1 MLIRIAHP
9 HPIRP
14 SEITPETVW
23 RDRRRFLQT
32 AVGTAAGLALGAA
45 PDAHAD
51 VQNPT
56 APLPWPI
63 AANRELAGGE
73 PLTPWNYVTQH
84 NNYYEFGTGK
94 DDPARLAGRLP
105 TRPWTVQ
112 IDGECESPGT
122 VDIDTL
128 IKAQRLEERIYR
140 LRCVERWSMVVPWTG
155 FALADLLK
163 LARPTAKARFVAFTS
178 LADRAHM
185 PGLINRTVEWPY
197 REGLRIDEAMHPLA
211 LLVVGLYGRVLPN
224 QNGAPL
230 RLVVP
235 WKYGFKSIKA
245 IVRIQFTEHRPR
257 TIWNDQNAREHGFFA
272 NVNPDVRHP
281 RWSQKREQRV
291 GEFFKRDTLM
301 FNGYP
306 EVASLYEGM
315 DLGRQF

>member
-9 HPIRP
+9 QPIRA
-14 SEITPETVW
+14 SEITPEAVW
-23 RDRRRFLQT
+23 KDRRRFLRS
-32 AVGTAAGLALGAA
+32 AVGAGAGLVLSTPLAA
-45 PDAHAD
+45 RAD
-51 VQNPT
+51 VQNLS

-63 AANRELAGGE
+63 AANREMAGGE

-84 NNYYEFGTGK
+84 NNYYEFGDDK

-105 TRPWTVQ
+105 TRPWTVTVE
-112 IDGECESPGT
+112 GECEAPGT
-122 VDIDTL
+122 VDLEML

-155 FALADLLK
+155 FALADLIR
-163 LARPTAKARFVAFTS
+163 LARPTSRAKYVAFTS

-185 PGLINRTVEWPY
+185 PGLRNRIVEWPY
-197 REGLRIDEAMHPLA
+197 REGLRMDEAMHPLTFLA
-211 LLVVGLYGRVLPN
+211 VGLYGRVLPN

-245 IVRIQFTEHRPR
+245 IVRLRFTEARPR

-272 NVNPDVRHP
+272 NVNPGVRHP
-281 RWSQKREQRV
+281 RWSQRREQRV
-291 GEFFKRDTLM
+291 GEWFKRDTLM

-306 EVASLYEGM
+306 EVAPLYADM
-315 DLGRQF
+315 DLGRNF